1 MKKAKEVRAVNAI
14 AIKIIKTLVKNELE
28 GAIEFYKKLDKE
40 INNTIRRQILSKI
53 SKATDEGIIYI
64 LFEYL
69 AKYRIEIDYEHEEE
83 PKKKKTVSRAKE
95 NKENIKKRQKA
106 FIERKKDKGAKKVQI
121 YISAETHEKL
131 KSLKES
137 ENLTYSELIEKL
149 IIEKY
154 S

>member
-1 MKKAKEVRAVNAI
+1 MNAI

-28 GAIEFYKKLDKE
+28 GAIEFYEKLDKE

-64 LFEYL
+64 LFEYF

-83 PKKKKTVSRAKE
+83 PKKKKIPRAKE

-106 FIERKKDKGAKKVQI
+106 FIERKKNTGAKKLQI
-121 YISAETHEKL
+121 YISTEAHEKL

-137 ENLTYSELIEKL
+137 ENLTYSELIENL
-149 IIEKY
+149 IIQKR